1 MCFVLPFACEATSGL
16 EPGRF
21 EKVRE
26 RRNEDRNH
34 WHGKQ
39 QEMESQAIEAM
50 TTGGQACRT
59 ADVGSGISVEAA
71 ISQVSIS
78 LHSITSAASASQ
90 SHFGK
95 RFASVN
101 ARTPNGAGRRD
112 CRQTLS
118 ACADLG
124 NKITE
129 EV

>member
-1 MCFVLPFACEATSGL
+1 V
-16 EPGRF
+16 
-21 EKVRE
+21 K
-26 RRNEDRNH
+26 RRVEWNPAGSKRSAKDEMKIESIGTVSSKR
-34 WHGKQ
+34 
-39 QEMESQAIEAM
+39 MESQAIEAM
-50 TTGGQACRT
+50 TTTGQACRT

-95 RFASVN
+95 RFACVN

-112 CRQTLS
+112 CTQTLS
-118 ACADLG
+118 ACTDLG

-129 EV
+129 EVQ